1 MAYSKKSDIIK
12 RFEAKKSPSTKKV
25 AFAEVK
31 DSIAEVKD
39 SESKLNEITDSVYDL
54 FPNFDKNFIMVNI
67 VWNKW
72 LVLIRLNFI
81 LV

>member
-1 MAYSKKSDIIK
+1 MAYSKKSYIIQ

-31 DSIAEVKD
+31 DSIADIKE

-67 VWNKW
+67 VRHKW
-72 LVLIRLNFI
+72 LVLIRLTFI
-81 LV
+81 FV